1 MSSAGP
7 PQGANS
13 APFGGSAAATAASV
27 GVVTYVRRYAL
38 AIVMSAGI
46 ASVADGAQS
55 YRVVADGIPEP
66 LVSGG
71 GDAVRGRTLMVARD
85 SANCVLCHAVPD
97 AAVRFSGDVGPSL
110 AGIGTRLSVPQL
122 RLRIS
127 DNLRVNPATVM
138 PSYYRIDGLDR
149 VATQYA
155 GKPILTAQE
164 VEDIV
169 AYLVTLK

>member
-1 MSSAGP
+1 
-7 PQGANS
+7 
-13 APFGGSAAATAASV
+13 
-27 GVVTYVRRYAL
+27 
-38 AIVMSAGI
+38 
-46 ASVADGAQS
+46 
-55 YRVVADGIPEP
+55 
-66 LVSGG
+66 
-71 GDAVRGRTLMVARD
+71 MVARD